1 MNTANPT
8 LFRSLSMSG
17 SFFAPAI
24 AIVLLAAVI
33 ILSAASV
40 PAYAAGTK
48 LLSSDGSTITFEI
61 SVPAAGILNAP
72 QGGVRVL
79 LDGYGSFSPE
89 GAFEVPGRTFLVA
102 IPAWGSARIEAN
114 VVEAD
119 ALGELTLARVMG
131 RRLVR
136 GEDEMAATEYFAPQ
150 GDPWEGRI
158 MAGLAEAG
166 EPSMMGR
173 QRVLPI
179 RINPLIAGE
188 GGYSLARRI
197 SVTVRLDSPE
207 KIGFSTDE
215 TPIPVSRAWKKIY
228 DGILVNPADAERFVT
243 PAKGRS
249 FTVSPAAPGKRLKLK
264 IPETG
269 VYSIRADSLISK
281 GLSPALSN
289 TGFALKKLY
298 YDEGEGDLTRE
309 SAIPMKVI
317 KGTSSTPGI
326 FSGDDRVVFFAEG
339 IKDDEAA
346 GDVFATFTD
355 YNVIWLEEDLPGS
368 LMREAALPPGP
379 GEAASGFNAV
389 YRGRKDAW
397 YHKNINAGTWD
408 FYFVMGPVSEAV
420 IPFTLNSPAP
430 AGTFSLAVRVMGAAS
445 TISSQRITVSVRN
458 GSGTHLLGSGTVTST
473 NSAVLSFSG
482 LQSSLLADGQNELV
496 LSSTVAYG
504 FLVNDFEIRY
514 SAGFSARDNML
525 EFTLPV
531 MLPPQRVVI
540 PGFTTDQGFI
550 IDITDPSDPV
560 FHQLAAG
567 NFQLEGS
574 TYKLTVDLSTPAES
588 RFAALGKEAGRHVY
602 NDWITVDSNS
612 SLIGSQGAWDAVV
625 IAHPD
630 FLPPAMNV
638 LTEYEAWREQQG
650 YRVMTV
656 DVTDVYDEFN
666 GGLKSCDAI
675 RRFIRYGAENWGT
688 DYVLLVGDG
697 NEDHKRIFYDA
708 SLLKG
713 SPPDFIPPFTFSVD
727 VVGTTYEDEVIASDK
742 YYSHLDEEWPSEGYP
757 DVFIGRFPVGRD
769 VELQALLTKL
779 YRFETPGAGDA
790 WRKHI
795 ALFADD
801 AWSGYPDYRY
811 FSSELQFEGGMEKAA
826 LDIEESLPGGF
837 DIERLFLSRWNDDIH
852 EIGESGVQVFSE
864 ATDSTR
870 AYFTPYLIDRLNE
883 GVLFFSFQGHAHR
896 AHLSSESGFSMFS
909 QYRDLNRLTTDRNFI
924 FMGAGCHI
932 SQFAL
937 VSELGRLTDGP
948 NGDCI
953 SEQMLFKSR
962 SGAIGAYASTGFEIL
977 DQNEKLF
984 ETLHQSIFQRPP
996 SDSIP
1001 PAMEGTGAHWVA
1013 GGMITKAEIEHV
1025 GTTYYGFEQ
1034 LYRYLFLGDPM
1045 TRIDPGPPRMALEA
1059 DWGSGWEPVEAG
1071 ALRSRSRT
1079 NECRLRFSASDVVAL
1094 GGLRFEVDGDDRTG
1108 EMAVERLGTDTGTY
1122 PRGWSGELDYT
1133 LTLEDE
1139 SLLFSVLTP
1148 EGRLSGSLAFSMG
1161 IGIRMFQEGG
1171 SEILPGGD
1179 CPAEGEFRL
1188 EVVIPVR
1195 LDEAPVL
1202 ELDGIEF
1209 AAAALSIPD
1218 PQDSTAWQA
1227 IFNADFPG
1235 GEHVFTVRTGEYSAD
1250 FIFQVGGSELVA
1262 DSYLLPNPFSGGT
1275 NLCFTLNLP
1284 ADRGEILIY
1293 NVSGRLIRS
1302 IRVPADMLDAANYS
1316 APNVVYWDGRDLAGD
1331 RVANG
1336 TYIVLLTIEKD
1347 GREKR
1352 LTGMSV
1358 KLE

>member
-1 MNTANPT
+1 M
-8 LFRSLSMSG
+8 
-17 SFFAPAI
+17 
-24 AIVLLAAVI
+24 
-33 ILSAASV
+33 
-40 PAYAAGTK
+40 
-48 LLSSDGSTITFEI
+48 
-61 SVPAAGILNAP
+61 
-72 QGGVRVL
+72 
-79 LDGYGSFSPE
+79 
-89 GAFEVPGRTFLVA
+89 
-102 IPAWGSARIEAN
+102 
-114 VVEAD
+114 
-119 ALGELTLARVMG
+119 
-131 RRLVR
+131 
-136 GEDEMAATEYFAPQ
+136 
-150 GDPWEGRI
+150 
-158 MAGLAEAG
+158 
-166 EPSMMGR
+166 
-173 QRVLPI
+173 
-179 RINPLIAGE
+179 
-188 GGYSLARRI
+188 
-197 SVTVRLDSPE
+197 
-207 KIGFSTDE
+207 
-215 TPIPVSRAWKKIY
+215 
-228 DGILVNPADAERFVT
+228 
-243 PAKGRS
+243 
-249 FTVSPAAPGKRLKLK
+249 
-264 IPETG
+264 
-269 VYSIRADSLISK
+269 
-281 GLSPALSN
+281 
-289 TGFALKKLY
+289 
-298 YDEGEGDLTRE
+298 
-309 SAIPMKVI
+309 
-317 KGTSSTPGI
+317 
-326 FSGDDRVVFFAEG
+326 
-339 IKDDEAA
+339 
-346 GDVFATFTD
+346 
-355 YNVIWLEEDLPGS
+355 
-368 LMREAALPPGP
+368 
-379 GEAASGFNAV
+379 
-389 YRGRKDAW
+389 
-397 YHKNINAGTWD
+397 
-408 FYFVMGPVSEAV
+408 
-420 IPFTLNSPAP
+420 
-430 AGTFSLAVRVMGAAS
+430 
-445 TISSQRITVSVRN
+445 
-458 GSGTHLLGSGTVTST
+458 
-473 NSAVLSFSG
+473 
-482 LQSSLLADGQNELV
+482 
-496 LSSTVAYG
+496 
-504 FLVNDFEIRY
+504 NDFEITY
-514 SAGFSARDNML
+514 SAGFSARGDML
-525 EFTLPV
+525 EFTLPS

-540 PGFTTDQGFI
+540 PGFTTDDGFI
-550 IDITDPSDPV
+550 IDLTDPSDPV
-560 FHQLAAG
+560 FHQLAADD
-567 NFQLEGS
+567 FQLEGS
-574 TYKLTVDLSTPAES
+574 VYKLTVDLSTPADS
-588 RFAALGKEAGRHVY
+588 RFAALGREAGMHVF
-602 NDWITVDSNS
+602 NDWIAVDANS
-612 SLIGSQGAWDAVV
+612 DLIGSQGAWDAVV
-625 IAHPD
+625 VAHPD

-650 YRVMTV
+650 YRVLTV

-675 RRFIRYGAENWGT
+675 KRFIRYGSENWGT

-697 NEDHKRIFYDA
+697 NEDHKRIFYDP

-713 SPPDFIPPFTFSVD
+713 SPPDFIPPFTYSVD
-727 VVGTTYEDEVIASDK
+727 VVGSTYEDEVIASDK

-779 YRFETPGAGDA
+779 YRFENPGSGDA

-811 FSSELQFEGGMEKAA
+811 FSTELKFEEGLEKAA

-837 DIERLFLSRWNDDIH
+837 DIERLFLSHWTDDIH

-870 AYFTPYLIDRLNE
+870 AWFTPYLIDRLNE

-909 QYRDLNRLTTDRNFI
+909 QYRDLNRLTTDRNFM

-1034 LYRYLFLGDPM
+1034 LYRYVFLGDPM
-1045 TRIDPGPPRMALEA
+1045 TRVDPGPPRMTLEA
-1059 DWGSGWEPVEAG
+1059 DWGAGWETIEAG
-1071 ALRSRSRT
+1071 ALLSRSGT

-1094 GGLRFEVDGDDRTG
+1094 GGLRFEVDGEDRTG
-1108 EMAVERLGTDTGTY
+1108 DMAVERLGTDTGTY

-1148 EGRLSGSLAFSMG
+1148 GGRVSGSLAFSMG

-1195 LDEAPVL
+1195 LDQAPVL
-1202 ELDGIEF
+1202 EFDGVEF
-1209 AAAALSIPD
+1209 ATASLSIPD

-1227 IFNADFPG
+1227 VFNADFPG
-1235 GEHVFTVRTGEYSAD
+1235 GEHLFTVRTGEYSAD
-1250 FIFQVGGSELVA
+1250 FVFQVGGNELVA

-1293 NVSGRLIRS
+1293 NVSGRLIKS
-1302 IRVPADMLDAANYS
+1302 IRVPAEMLGAANYS

-1336 TYIVLLTIEKD
+1336 TYIVLLTIERE
-1347 GREKR
+1347 GRQKR
-1352 LTGMSV
+1352 LTSMSV